1 MSGVDSIG
9 LIGFLP
15 ALLVGT
21 FAVIVLM
28 VDLFSPPGQQAN
40 SGVIALIGI
49 GLSFWAAVRLWGTS
63 AELFGGIV

>member
-1 MSGVDSIG
+1 MSGVDALG

-28 VDLFSPPGQQAN
+28 VDLFSPPGQRFS
-40 SGVIALIGI
+40 SGPLP
-49 GLSFWAAVRLWGTS
+49 
-63 AELFGGIV
+63 